1 MLEVLMKAGCFIGII
16 VLGYVLKK
24 IGIFKDSD
32 FSVLSNITLKITLP
46 AAIISNFANKELD
59 PSLFTLTALALL
71 CGVIYMLLGFLLN
84 LKNSKEQRAFE
95 ILNLPGYNIGCFA
108 LPFVQS
114 FLGPIGVISCCLFD
128 IGNGFICL
136 GGAFS
141 VASVVKNGGKI
152 SFGRIIRTLSKSVP
166 FLCFVIM
173 PILCLLHVPIPR
185 AITSFA
191 DIISNANAF
200 TAMLMLGVGFKLT
213 ADKTQIGKVARVLVT
228 RFSVAAGLALS
239 FYFLL
244 PFSAEI
250 RKTLVLLVFSPIGSA
265 IPAFTGEMKSD
276 VGLSSAINSISIICS
291 IIMMVLLLICIP

>member
-1 MLEVLMKAGCFIGII
+1 MLDVLLKASRFIAII
-16 VLGYVLKK
+16 ILGFTFKK

-32 FSVLSNITLKITLP
+32 FSVLSNVTLKITLP
-46 AAIISNFANKELD
+46 AAIINNFANKELD
-59 PSLFTLTALALL
+59 PSMFTLTLLAVF
-71 CGVIYMLLGFLLN
+71 CGAVYIALGFLLN
-84 LKNSKEQRAFE
+84 LRNSKEQRAFE
-95 ILNLPGYNIGCFA
+95 ILNYPGYNIGCFS

-136 GGAFS
+136 GGAYS
-141 VASVVKNGGKI
+141 VASMVKDGGKF
-152 SFGRIIRTLSKSVP
+152 SVKRIFRTLSKSIP

-173 PILCLLHVPIPR
+173 PILCLLHVPIPK
-185 AITSFA
+185 AITSFTE
-191 DIISNANAF
+191 IIGNANAF
-200 TAMLMLGVGFKLT
+200 TAMLMLGIGFKLS
-213 ADKTQIGKVARVLVT
+213 ADKSQIGRIARLLLV
-228 RFSVAAGLALS
+228 RFSVAAILAAL

-265 IPAFTGEMKSD
+265 VPAFTGEMKSD

-291 IIMMVLLLICIP
+291 IVFIVLLLIIIP

>member
-1 MLEVLMKAGCFIGII
+1 MLDVLLKAGCFIAII
-16 VLGYVLKK
+16 ILGFTFKK

-32 FSVLSNITLKITLP
+32 FSLLSNVTLKITLP
-46 AAIISNFANKELD
+46 AAIINNFANKELD
-59 PSLFTLTALALL
+59 PSMFTLTLLAVF
-71 CGVIYMLLGFLLN
+71 CGAVYIALGFLLN
-84 LKNSKEQRAFE
+84 LRNSKEQRAFE
-95 ILNLPGYNIGCFA
+95 ILNYPGYNIGCFS

-136 GGAFS
+136 GGAYS
-141 VASVVKNGGKI
+141 VASMVKDGGKF
-152 SFGRIIRTLSKSVP
+152 SVKRIFRTLSKSIP

-173 PILCLLHVPIPR
+173 PILCLLHVPIPK
-185 AITSFA
+185 AITSFTE
-191 DIISNANAF
+191 IIGNANAF
-200 TAMLMLGVGFKLT
+200 TAMLMLGIGFKLS
-213 ADKTQIGKVARVLVT
+213 ADISQISRIVRVLLV
-228 RFSVAAGLALS
+228 RFSVAAILAAL

-265 IPAFTGEMKSD
+265 VPAFTGEMKSD

-291 IIMMVLLLICIP
+291 IVFIVLLLIIIP